1 MKARTSR
8 VLTCLVAATMLLAAS
23 CGSDDDGSATDSVAD
38 TTADDATGSGDTQ
51 ESTEAEDNGP
61 TETTTVRLGVVGASM
76 QVTFAPYTSVPMNQ
90 GYFAEEGIELE
101 IQNLAGSA
109 EVVQAVAA
117 GQLDV
122 GVILSPP
129 LYSAVN
135 TGADVQAFYNLI
147 TTNFAVPHVP
157 VDSPIET
164 ILDFEGT
171 TVGAVSLGAG
181 AIPLIKAMVA
191 SEGGDPDSI
200 DFVAVGA
207 GADVATVVESGEI
220 DVVGLWDAV
229 FARLAGLGVELRPVS
244 NDFFDQLGFQG
255 PIFARASALDE
266 DPDLYERFGRAVA
279 KASVF
284 TAANPEAAVLAHWE
298 EFPDTKPTG
307 VDDDK
312 ALADTLAGIEARL
325 TSSEPVDDRW
335 GYASP
340 EQITEFADVLV
351 DGGGLDQATE
361 PDAVYTDALIDGVND
376 FDPAPI
382 REAAENYGGG

>member
-1 MKARTSR
+1 MRISSRR
-8 VLTCLVAATMLLAAS
+8 VLASWVVGATLIATG
-23 CGSDDDGSATDSVAD
+23 CGSDATESTADPVVDSVTEEAVVAD
-38 TTADDATGSGDTQ
+38 STATPD
-51 ESTEAEDNGP
+51 EAAAPVEM
-61 TETTTVRLGVVGASM
+61 TKVRLGVVGASM
-76 QVTFAPYTSVPMNQ
+76 QVTFAPYTSVPINQ

-135 TGADVQAFYNLI
+135 IGADVQGFYNLI

-157 VDSPIET
+157 VDSEIET
-164 ILDFEGT
+164 ILDLEGT

-191 SEGGDPDSI
+191 SEGGDPESI

-207 GADVATVVESGEI
+207 GADVATVIESGDI

-229 FARLAGLGVELRPVS
+229 YARLAGLGIELRPVS
-244 NDFFDQLGFQG
+244 NDFFNELGFQG
-255 PIFARASALDE
+255 PIFARSSALAD

-284 TAANPEAAVLAHWE
+284 TKANPSAAVLAHWA

-325 TSSEPVDDRW
+325 SSSAAVDGRW

-340 EQITEFADVLV
+340 EEINEFAEVLV
-351 DGGGLDQATE
+351 AGGGLEET
-361 PDAVYTDALIDGVND
+361 PDPAMVYTDALIDGIND

-382 REAAENYGGG
+382 EAAAQNYGDE